1 MGTKYKCMEGEELS
15 RLGGVWFA
23 SYVAYDVTQRF
34 SGQAGLPQQQ
44 NYWNNRRGSS
54 RGPIA
59 RFKTTQLWVL
69 MPNGV
74 VDKSSRTILAR
85 NQLIKKQ
92 GGVSIHAY
100 WALWMLQHCSA
111 RNIATNTVGMSYTL
125 FKTLLLDSLLLL

>member
-23 SYVAYDVTQRF
+23 SYVAY
-34 SGQAGLPQQQ
+34 
-44 NYWNNRRGSS
+44 
-54 RGPIA
+54 
-59 RFKTTQLWVL
+59 FKTTQLWVL

-125 FKTLLLDSLLLL
+125 FRTLLLDSLLLL